1 MKLKSRLF
9 ARNEAKSLLASRL
22 EFSNEWIFNGG
33 STAEWSA
40 CQTHDLAVPGSSAS
54 LTTTWI
60 CFLVSLSS
68 NPQPLDL

>member
-40 CQTHDLAVPGSSAS
+40 CQTHDLAVPGSSAA

-68 NPQPLDL
+68 NPRPLL